1 MTVRKKD
8 MTHMSYVA
16 LIAAGPGEKDL
27 LTVRAAGLLREAD
40 VVVADADAAS
50 LAEEIVD
57 AERGVSRID
66 LPKPKTD
73 STSWPGRLPR
83 DPVT

>member
-1 MTVRKKD
+1 
-8 MTHMSYVA
+8 MSYVA

-57 AERGVSRID
+57 AERICLAVDDDGLPLAHRARASQGPLAAQLDALRD
-66 LPKPKTD
+66 LPAD
-73 STSWPGRLPR
+73 A
-83 DPVT
+83 